1 MSPVD
6 DGTKRVFRDKDG
18 FLRDERG
25 LKSMAHLA
33 VFYAMNIALMV
44 AVAGVVA
51 VFSGRSDG
59 AVLVTSAVGLAGAGA
74 GLEGWTTHTEGRNQR
89 AGGGPSTGGA
99 G

>member
-6 DGTKRVFRDKDG
+6 DGTQRVFRDADG

-33 VFYAMNIALMV
+33 VFYAMNIALLV
-44 AVAGVVA
+44 AVAGVMA
-51 VFSGRSDG
+51 VFSGRPEG
-59 AVLVTSAVGLAGAGA
+59 TTLVTSAVGLAAAGA

-89 AGGGPSTGGA
+89 AGGVSSPGGTG
-99 G
+99 